1 MLYRNLYYLL
11 VLLLS
16 DALSQIFMIA
26 KSINLTHLILANLIW
41 LFNLSD
47 LRVPDEG
54 YSTNALCAHNLIST
68 ILLFVNANYS

>member
-26 KSINLTHLILANLIW
+26 KSSNLTHLILIW

-47 LRVPDEG
+47 LRVPEEG

-68 ILLFVNANYS
+68 FLLFVNANYS

>member
-1 MLYRNLYYLL
+1 MLYRNIYYLL

-16 DALSQIFMIA
+16 DALLQIFMIA

-47 LRVPDEG
+47 LRVPEEG
-54 YSTNALCAHNLIST
+54 YSTNELCALNLIST
-68 ILLFVNANYS
+68 FLLFVNANYS